1 MDISGVGFD
10 FFNIDCR
17 DGRMA
22 MSAGGTIKELSAA
35 VRHDCPAAKSDD
47 LLSEVLQDLRLAR
60 ASYGRSELTAPW
72 GVEIPYQEGVRF
84 HFVAEGAICMLTA
97 SQDPLWLEAGDVV
110 LLPHGTGHVIADEP
124 RRQPQPLK
132 ELAPQLVGNST
143 YRLTGGGGG
152 ARSLIVCCTIAFD
165 GPTAHPLLE
174 LLPDV
179 LVVRRSAQHES
190 SLPILL
196 NLLASEVA
204 SQRIGAATIM
214 TRLADIVMTQIVR
227 AWIETRPSDLSGWPA
242 AVRDPQIGAALARI
256 HRQPGDAWTVET
268 LAVAAGMS
276 RSLFSERFATLLG
289 VSPARYLLQWRMRLG
304 AVWLKNETMTV
315 AEIATRLG
323 YASDAAFSRAF
334 KRFMGVSPGSLRS
347 RPAHAAAT
355 SASA

>member
-1 MDISGVGFD
+1 MGIDISGGGFEL
-10 FFNIDCR
+10 FNIDR
-17 DGRMA
+17 RRGRIA

-35 VRHDCPAAKSDD
+35 ARPACPPAEADD

-60 ASYGRSELTAPW
+60 ASYCRSEFTAPW
-72 GVEIPYQEGVRF
+72 GVEMPYAEGVRF
-84 HFVAEGAICMLTA
+84 HFVAEGTICMLTA
-97 SQDPLWLEAGDVV
+97 GQEPLWLEAGDLV
-110 LLPHGTGHVIADEP
+110 LLPHGTGHAIADEP
-124 RRQPQPLK
+124 RRRPQPLK

-143 YRLTGGGGG
+143 YRLAGGRGGP
-152 ARSLIVCCTIAFD
+152 RSLVVCCTIAFD

-179 LVVRRSAQHES
+179 LVVRGSTQHES

-204 SQRIGAATIM
+204 SQRIGSATIM

-227 AWIETRPSDLSGWPA
+227 AWIETRPFELSGWPA

-256 HRQPGDAWTVET
+256 HRQPGDAWTVDT

-289 VSPARYLLQWRMRLG
+289 VAPARYLLQWRMRLG
-304 AVWLKNETMTV
+304 AVWLKNETMTI
-315 AEIATRLG
+315 AEIASRLG

-334 KRFMGVSPGSLRS
+334 KRFMGLSPGSLRS
-347 RPAHAAAT
+347 KSAHA
-355 SASA
+355 

>member
-1 MDISGVGFD
+1 
-10 FFNIDCR
+10 
-17 DGRMA
+17 

-35 VRHDCPAAKSDD
+35 VRYDCPAPKSDD

-60 ASYGRSELTAPW
+60 ASYGRSEFTAPW
-72 GVEIPYQEGVRF
+72 GVEIPYKEGVRF
-84 HFVAEGAICMLTA
+84 HFVADGTICMLTA
-97 SQDPLWLEAGDVV
+97 GHSPLWLEAGDVV

-124 RRQPQPLK
+124 RREPQPLE

-152 ARSLIVCCTIAFD
+152 ARALIVCCTIAFD

-179 LVVRRSAQHES
+179 LVVRKSAQHES
-190 SLPILL
+190 SLPVLL
-196 NLLASEVA
+196 NLLAAEVA
-204 SQRIGAATIM
+204 SQRIGSATIM

-227 AWIETRPSDLSGWPA
+227 AWIETRPADLSGWPA

-256 HRQPGDAWTVET
+256 HRQPGDAWTVDT

-276 RSLFSERFATLLG
+276 RSLFAERFATLLG

-304 AVWLKNETMTV
+304 AVWLKNEAMTV

-323 YASDAAFSRAF
+323 YASDAAFGRAF
-334 KRFMGVSPGSLRS
+334 KRFMGYSPGSLRS
-347 RPAHAAAT
+347 KSAHEGK
-355 SASA
+355 

>member
-1 MDISGVGFD
+1 
-10 FFNIDCR
+10 
-17 DGRMA
+17 

-35 VRHDCPAAKSDD
+35 VRYDCPAPKSGD
-47 LLSEVLQDLRLAR
+47 LLSEVLQDLRLSR
-60 ASYGRSELTAPW
+60 ASYGRSEFTAPW
-72 GVEIPYQEGVRF
+72 GVEIPYKEGVRF
-84 HFVAEGAICMLTA
+84 HFVAEGTICMLTA
-97 SQDPLWLEAGDVV
+97 GRAPLWLEAGDVV

-124 RRQPQPLK
+124 RRQPQPLE

-152 ARSLIVCCTIAFD
+152 ARALIVCCTIAFD

-190 SLPILL
+190 SLPVLL

-204 SQRIGAATIM
+204 SQRIGSATIM

-256 HRQPGDAWTVET
+256 HRQPGDAWTVDT

-276 RSLFSERFATLLG
+276 RSLFAERFTTLLG
-289 VSPARYLLQWRMRLG
+289 LSPARYLLQWRMRLG
-304 AVWLKNETMTV
+304 AVWLKNEAMTV

-334 KRFMGVSPGSLRS
+334 KRFMGHSPGSVRS
-347 RPAHAAAT
+347 RSAHEGK
-355 SASA
+355 

>member
-1 MDISGVGFD
+1 M
-10 FFNIDCR
+10 
-17 DGRMA
+17 
-22 MSAGGTIKELSAA
+22 
-35 VRHDCPAAKSDD
+35 
-47 LLSEVLQDLRLAR
+47 
-60 ASYGRSELTAPW
+60 
-72 GVEIPYQEGVRF
+72 
-84 HFVAEGAICMLTA
+84 
-97 SQDPLWLEAGDVV
+97 
-110 LLPHGTGHVIADEP
+110 
-124 RRQPQPLK
+124 
-132 ELAPQLVGNST
+132 
-143 YRLTGGGGG
+143 
-152 ARSLIVCCTIAFD
+152 RSLIVCCTIAFD

-242 AVRDPQIGAALARI
+242 AVRHPQIGAALARI
-256 HRQPGDAWTVET
+256 HRQPGDAWTVDT

-334 KRFMGVSPGSLRS
+334 KRFMGFSPGSLRS
-347 RPAHAAAT
+347 KSAHAAAS

>member
-1 MDISGVGFD
+1 
-10 FFNIDCR
+10 
-17 DGRMA
+17 
-22 MSAGGTIKELSAA
+22 MSAGGTIRELSAA
-35 VRHDCPAAKSDD
+35 VRHDCPAARSDD

-60 ASYGRSELTAPW
+60 ASYGRSEFTAPW
-72 GVEIPYQEGVRF
+72 GVEIPFKEGVRF
-84 HFVAEGAICMLTA
+84 HFVAEGTICMLTA
-97 SQDPLWLEAGDVV
+97 GQNPLWLEAGDVV

-124 RRQPQPLK
+124 RRAPQPLA

-143 YRLTGGGGG
+143 YRITGGGGG
-152 ARSLIVCCTIAFD
+152 ARALIVCCTIAFD

-179 LVVRRSAQHES
+179 LVVRGSAQHDS
-190 SLPILL
+190 SLPVLL

-204 SQRIGAATIM
+204 SQRIGSATIM

-227 AWIETRPSDLSGWPA
+227 AWIETRPADLSGWPA

-256 HRQPGDAWTVET
+256 HRQPGVAWTVDT

-276 RSLFSERFATLLG
+276 RSLFAERFAALLG

-304 AVWLKNETMTV
+304 AVWLKNEAMTV
-315 AEIATRLG
+315 AEIAPRLG

-334 KRFMGVSPGSLRS
+334 KRFMGHSPGSLRS
-347 RPAHAAAT
+347 K
-355 SASA
+355 SAQESK